1 MSEPFELVNL
11 SDRYP
16 GRFDG
21 DRTGGRDDNGT
32 RTPPGPPG
40 DDPMEARV
48 AKLETHVEYIRRDL
62 DEVRGDVKIIKNR
75 LAYFAGASLVIV
87 AILAWVVNNRFDQVL
102 QLLTK

>member
-16 GRFDG
+16 GRFEG
-21 DRTGGRDDNGT
+21 DRNGGGDDNGS
-32 RTPPGPPG
+32 RNPPGPPG

-62 DEVRGDVKIIKNR
+62 DEVRADVKIIKNR

-87 AILAWVVNNRFDQVL
+87 GILAWIANNRFDQVL
-102 QLLTK
+102 QLLTR

>member
-11 SDRYP
+11 NE
-16 GRFDG
+16 RFPERFPG
-21 DRTGGRDDNGT
+21 DRKGAGSDNGT
-32 RTPPGPPG
+32 TTPPGPPG
-40 DDPMEARV
+40 DHPMEARV

-62 DEVRGDVKIIKNR
+62 DEVRGDVKIIKTR

-102 QLLTK
+102 QLLTR

>member
-11 SDRYP
+11 NDRFP
-16 GRFDG
+16 GRFEG
-21 DRTGGRDDNGT
+21 DRNGGGDDNGV
-32 RTPPGPPG
+32 RPPPGPPG